1 MTAVALAVLAAITT
15 FAPAPAVLAAEGD
28 EGTIAQPPP
37 SFENPRKLVIQ
48 MNSPDEKHQQ
58 TVLNN
63 IRNLLK
69 FYENNVRIAVV
80 VYGPAI
86 GMVMKG
92 SPFADR
98 IQSLTIYGVEFVA
111 CGNTLSATGRPREN
125 LLPDVTYATAGLA
138 EIAERQ
144 MEGWIYLKP

>member
-1 MTAVALAVLAAITT
+1 MGRHIAMFALLMYALAGPAI
-15 FAPAPAVLAAEGD
+15 ASRS

-48 MNSPDEKHQQ
+48 LNSPEEKHQE

-69 FYENNVRIAVV
+69 FYENNVMIAVV

-86 GMVMKG
+86 DMVMKG
-92 SPFADR
+92 SRFADR
-98 IQSLTIYGVEFVA
+98 IQSLNIYGVEFIA
-111 CGNTLSATGRPREN
+111 CGNTLTATNRQREN
-125 LLPDVTYATAGLA
+125 LLPDVGYATAGLA

-144 MEGWIYLKP
+144 LEGYIYLKP